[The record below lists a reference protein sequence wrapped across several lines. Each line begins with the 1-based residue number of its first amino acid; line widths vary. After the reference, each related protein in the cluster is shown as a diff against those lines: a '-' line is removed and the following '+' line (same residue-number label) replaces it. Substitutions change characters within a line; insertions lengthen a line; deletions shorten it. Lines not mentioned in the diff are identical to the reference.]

1 MKEPPVRVL
10 AVLLEASILPLKMLV
25 DDVLFRGESSLKN
38 HPVEYIKEERQIIQV
53 KVDKVMVSSQINQ
66 LISQVRLLQRLFS

>member
-1 MKEPPVRVL
+1 MPPVGVL
-10 AVLLEASILPLKMLV
+10 AVLLEASLCLWKILV

>member
-38 HPVEYIKEERQIIQV
+38 HPVEYIEKEAQIIKV
-53 KVDKVMVSSQINQ
+53 KVVAEGT
-66 LISQVRLLQRLFS
+66 